1 MDVMSKKK
9 RHLKVPLSDL
19 NHFIR
24 IYPYYH
30 YPFVMSVNTY
40 YKAESSIYTRL
51 LVHKRQEIWD
61 QYWSDATSPIIIDML
76 RLLKESAL

>member
-1 MDVMSKKK
+1 MDVMSKRKDTK
-9 RHLKVPLSDL
+9 GASLRLEPF
-19 NHFIR
+19 HFIR

-51 LVHKRQEIWD
+51 LVHKDKRFEID
-61 QYWSDATSPIIIDML
+61 IEVTPHPYNN
-76 RLLKESAL
+76 